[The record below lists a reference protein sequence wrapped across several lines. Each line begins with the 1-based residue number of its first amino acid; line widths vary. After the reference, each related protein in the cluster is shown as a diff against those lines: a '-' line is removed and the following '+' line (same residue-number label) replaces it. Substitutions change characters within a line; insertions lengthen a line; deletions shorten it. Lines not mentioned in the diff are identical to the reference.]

1 MLFRSASMHTCD
13 SYAYAFQLF
22 VSFAARKLNR
32 QPSSL
37 EIEKLDVPMIL
48 AFLKH
53 IETERHNLPQT
64 RNARLVAIKAF
75 FRFLEYRLPSCIDQA
90 RRVHAIPL
98 KKTDEKIVDYLTR
111 EEMQAVA
118 DAPDPR
124 SRDGIRDRAMIHL
137 GFAGGLRVSELIGLH
152 LTELTLHPHPSIHVL
167 GKGRRERVLP
177 LWKETASA
185 LRGWLAVRGETRSQE
200 LFVNAHGEGMSRS
213 GFEYI
218 LSKHVDT
225 AARNQLSLR
234 RKRISPHC
242 LRHGCAMHML
252 LSTHDI
258 RKVSLWLGHATLKST
273 EIYLRADPTEKL
285 EALITTTPL
294 TLRRGRFQAPDKLLA
309 MLKPAKHRMRYAQ
322 R

>member
-1 MLFRSASMHTCD
+1 MHTCD

-22 VSFAARKLNR
+22 VSFAARELHR

-37 EIEKLDVPMIL
+37 EIEQLDVTMIL

-75 FRFLEYRLPSCIDQA
+75 FRFLEYRLPSCLNQA
-90 RRVHAIPL
+90 RRIRAIPS
-98 KKTDEKIVDYLTR
+98 KKTDEKIIDYLTL
-111 EEMQAVA
+111 EEMQAIV
-118 DAPDPR
+118 DVPDPR
-124 SRDGIRDRAMIHL
+124 RRDGIRDQAMIHL
-137 GFAGGLRVSELIGLH
+137 AFAAGLRVSELVGL
-152 LTELTLHPHPSIHVL
+152 LLSDVTLRPHPSIHVL

-185 LRGWLAVRGETRSQE
+185 LHGWFAVRGETPSQA
-200 LFVNAHGEGMSRS
+200 LFVNARGESMSRS

-218 LSKHVDT
+218 LAKHVDT
-225 AARNQLSLR
+225 ASDNQSSLR
-234 RKRISPHC
+234 NKRISPHS

-252 LSTHDI
+252 ASTHDI

-309 MLKPAKHRMRYAQ
+309 MLKPAKHRVHYAQ